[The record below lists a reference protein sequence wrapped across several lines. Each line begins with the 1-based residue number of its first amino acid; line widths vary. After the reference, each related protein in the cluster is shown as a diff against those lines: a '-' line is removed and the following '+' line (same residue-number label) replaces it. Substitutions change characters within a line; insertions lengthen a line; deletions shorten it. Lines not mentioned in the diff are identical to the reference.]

1 MADFKEIQIGEDG
14 QVYQVKDETARQ
26 STGGGDGTVTA
37 VKMNNGTPIEPD
49 ENGVVNLGTVITQHQ
64 DVSNKVDKVTG
75 KGLSTNDYTT
85 AEKTKLA
92 GLSNYDDT
100 QIQAAIDALQ
110 SAIDAL
116 TGVNDTTE
124 AINTMNEVIDF
135 LNGVTND
142 ETLSGKLNELR
153 TLINGKVDSVNGKGL
168 STNDY
173 TTAEKTKL
181 AGIQFGAEVNPTF
194 ATINGSRIDQ
204 GGNIQVVGAQGQ
216 KGDTGNV
223 VFEDLED
230 LVALLVNDLTTGGA
244 GNFLSA
250 EMGKRLKA
258 KIEEVNANILRLYN
272 NLGNIAFWDAA
283 SKANAAPSE
292 LDWGNPKH
300 NVTLSL
306 TLDNAVVTH
315 NGTEKSS
322 GSVIQVEEGAKL
334 TLIVAPA
341 QGHALSGAPTA
352 SVGGSAITPTD
363 NGNGTY
369 TIELTMAQ
377 SDVTLAI
384 SATGAAT
391 YSIGYTLTN
400 CTATT
405 RPTSVGAGG
414 SATIVLEADS
424 GYTLPSSLPSG
435 AVTGASVTSW
445 DAATGTL
452 IIGNVTGNVAISL
465 ELTDGYITNGLAF
478 HLDGLNKGTNPNA
491 WTDKVGGVVF
501 TNDGATSIAKG
512 WSFDGISGALYND
525 DSLSFPNSSCT
536 IEVVFKSNGGDST
549 IALFHQKTDRGIG
562 LGIFP
567 YNGRKLITNICTTQT
582 SGFRSFASNEAH
594 GVFTGVISTHNSK
607 MLINGVEAS
616 TDGSSS
622 LSENAKNSVGGRYG
636 TSWVGLFNG
645 EIYDIRIY
653 NRQLSPEEM
662 LQNLAVD
669 NQRYELGLTLNT

>member
-1 MADFKEIQIGEDG
+1 MSYIDKITDKDSGESRIISPAADAVRVDNENYEGSDLDDVLDEIAEAIDDAGSGGYAPPPGGIPATDLAPAVRTSLG
-14 QVYQVKDETARQ
+14 KADSAYQKPASGIPKTDLEQ
-26 STGGGDGTVTA
+26 SV
-37 VKMNNGTPIEPD
+37 
-49 ENGVVNLGTVITQHQ
+49 Q
-64 DVSNKVDKVTG
+64 DTLDDVADKVDKVTG

-85 AEKTKLA
+85 EDKNKLA
-92 GLSNYDDT
+92 NLPTNPV
-100 QIQAAIDALQ
+100 Q
-110 SAIDAL
+110 S
-116 TGVNDTTE
+116 V
-124 AINTMNEVIDF
+124 
-135 LNGVTND
+135 
-142 ETLSGKLNELR
+142 
-153 TLINGKVDSVNGKGL
+153 
-168 STNDY
+168 
-173 TTAEKTKL
+173 
-181 AGIQFGAEVNPTF
+181 
-194 ATINGSRIDQ
+194 TINGTTHTPTNGIVDL
-204 GGNIQVVGAQGQ
+204 GNVQGQ
-216 KGDTGNV
+216 KGDKGDTGNV
-223 VFEDLED
+223 EFEDLDD

-306 TLDNAVVTH
+306 TLANAVVTH

-341 QGHALSGAPTA
+341 PNYALSGAPTA

-445 DAATGTL
+445 SAATGTL
-452 IIGNVTGNVAISL
+452 VIGNVTGNVAISVAAIV
-465 ELTDGYITNGLAF
+465 DYIQDGLAF
-478 HLDGLNKGTNPNA
+478 HLDGTDRGGQTGH
-491 WTDKVGGVVF
+491 WIDKVGLKDFVLTDCTENADNVQFNGTSSKGVL
-501 TNDGATSIAKG
+501 A
-512 WSFDGISGALYND
+512 SGD
-525 DSLSFPNSSCT
+525 LSAFMSRACT
-536 IEVVFKSNGGDST
+536 IECVMETADLTNVAPIILNPVEEGILMLMYLRTGSGFVTGAYGSFKSSAPDIINQ
-549 IALFHQKTDRGIG
+549 IVLTD
-562 LGIFP
+562 L
-567 YNGRKLITNICTTQT
+567 
-582 SGFRSFASNEAH
+582 
-594 GVFTGVISTHNSK
+594 
-607 MLINGVEAS
+607 
-616 TDGSSS
+616 
-622 LSENAKNSVGGRYG
+622 KNSVSASAARTAKNGVVTETHGGGYAFAYLDTYTTECTIGYRH
-636 TSWVGLFNG
+636 NG
-645 EIYDIRIY
+645 SGDRKLTGKIYDIRIY
-653 NRQLSPEEM
+653 NRQLTAAEI
-662 LQNLAVD
+662 QHNYAVD
-669 NQRYELGLTLNT
+669 VAKYNL